1 MARGKMEAPHEPRE
15 KHSHISKALADQQ
28 GTRRSARHSQNS
40 KALADQTGTRNTARH
55 SQNSKALEGQL
66 VGLMTIMMMMMMMIM
81 GMLMRMLVMTME
93 MLIYHVLKGDVEG
106 LVILLV
112 GDGPFFS
119 RGH

>member
-1 MARGKMEAPHEPRE
+1 M
-15 KHSHISKALADQQ
+15 
-28 GTRRSARHSQNS
+28 
-40 KALADQTGTRNTARH
+40 
-55 SQNSKALEGQL
+55 
-66 VGLMTIMMMMMMMIM
+66 VGLMTIMMMMMIM

-119 RGH
+119 RALRGVEGSHLGHERLGPQQRALVGPRGTREP